1 MSFAIAKR
9 HLSHYE
15 RPCVETPKTM
25 YRVAK
30 DHVSQCESIP
40 FAEADA
46 CYFMLNVKSG
56 VFNDSRMLQTVE

>member
-1 MSFAIAKR
+1 
-9 HLSHYE
+9 
-15 RPCVETPKTM
+15 M

-56 VFNDSRMLQTVE
+56 VFNDSRMLKPLSDKWLCKVRENRIFASPLRAR